1 MKKTQGREK
10 RLGFD
15 TYLFL
20 LFVEIVDDHT
30 NEQVEGEKGSKDDE
44 KDKVKVHVNVDLT
57 DRLLAQLQEKYILKI
72 GKKK

>member
-1 MKKTQGREK
+1 M
-10 RLGFD
+10 
-15 TYLFL
+15 
-20 LFVEIVDDHT
+20 FVEIVDDHT

>member
-1 MKKTQGREK
+1 MKKTQRRVK
-10 RLGFD
+10 SLGLN

-57 DRLLAQLQEKYILKI
+57 DRLLAQLQ
-72 GKKK
+72 KKNTF

>member
-1 MKKTQGREK
+1 MKKTQRREK

>member
-1 MKKTQGREK
+1 
-10 RLGFD
+10 
-15 TYLFL
+15 

-72 GKKK
+72 YLKKRDKNQHFL